1 MTKFELSCA
10 ANHLVRAYG
19 IVAREYYRRLTG
31 FAVEQVPCRVV
42 KLQTDAPQTLAQLRV
57 CIEHGPLVIASE
69 HSETSI
75 YGLSGNILFRLF
87 HDLGHLWYGLD
98 TTHEDELSLTKLH
111 WGDLR
116 EHIPAL
122 WREHCQHVFFAD
134 TAAQSQHAAERGCFP
149 TDQKAF
155 VKSVA
160 SDLLLGNTS
169 SFSQAIEWY
178 YARQKPTVVNT
189 DFMAAEQRLAAL
201 YAPEGEDLHAKKA
214 ALLFGVP
221 LALVTPEQRRA
232 GKAANFADMYTPSI
246 TVPPAA
252 LPPVT
257 EAELREFATLV
268 HKHNANLRR
277 YQRARN
283 RLLLAANRFPK
294 KPHFPYG
301 EEAMWPASQ

>member
-10 ANHLVRAYG
+10 ASHLVRAYG
-19 IVAREYYRRLTG
+19 SVSRDYYQRLTG
-31 FAVEQVPCRVV
+31 FSVGQVPCRVV
-42 KLQTDAPQTLAQLRV
+42 KLQADAPQTLAQMRV
-57 CIEHGPLVIASE
+57 SIEHGPLVIANE

-75 YGLSGNILFRLF
+75 YGLSGNVLFRLF
-87 HDLGHLWYGLD
+87 HALGHLVYGLD
-98 TTHEDELSLTKLH
+98 TTHEEELRLAKWH
-111 WGDLR
+111 WNDLR

-134 TAAQSQHAAERGCFP
+134 TAAQSQHAAEHGCFP
-149 TDQKAF
+149 ADQKAF

-178 YARQKPTVVNT
+178 YQRQQVQQA
-189 DFMAAEQRLAAL
+189 FAEIQQGR
-201 YAPEGEDLHAKKA
+201 EH
-214 ALLFGVP
+214 
-221 LALVTPEQRRA
+221 
-232 GKAANFADMYTPSI
+232 TPSI
-246 TVPPAA
+246 TVPPVA

>member
-19 IVAREYYRRLTG
+19 IVARAYYQRLTG
-31 FAVEQVPCRVV
+31 FSVGQVPCRVV
-42 KLQTDAPQTLAQLRV
+42 KLQADAPQTLAQMRV
-57 CIEHGPLVIASE
+57 SMEHGPLVITSE

-98 TTHEDELSLTKLH
+98 TTHEDELRLAKRH
-111 WGDLR
+111 WDDLR
-116 EHIPAL
+116 GHIPAL

-149 TDQKAF
+149 VDQRAF

-169 SFSQAIEWY
+169 SFSQAIKWY
-178 YARQKPTVVNT
+178 YARQQPTVVQVGH
-189 DFMAAEQRLAAL
+189 ALVGQEVAAL
-201 YAPEGEDLHAKKA
+201 PATA
-214 ALLFGVP
+214 
-221 LALVTPEQRRA
+221 
-232 GKAANFADMYTPSI
+232 SI

-257 EAELREFATLV
+257 EVELREFASLV

-277 YQRARN
+277 YLRARN

>member
-31 FAVEQVPCRVV
+31 FSIEQVPCRVV
-42 KLQTDAPQTLAQLRV
+42 KLQADAPQTLAQLRV

-69 HSETSI
+69 HSEMSI

-98 TTHEDELSLTKLH
+98 TTHEDELSLAKLH

-149 TDQKAF
+149 ADQKAF

-178 YARQKPTVVNT
+178 YARQEPAVAQVDLAKV
-189 DFMAAEQRLAAL
+189 EQDVTTL
-201 YAPEGEDLHAKKA
+201 YATVYEDLHAKRA
-214 ALLFGVP
+214 AQMFNIPVSH
-221 LALVTPEQRRA
+221 VTPEQRQA
-232 GKAANFADMYTPSI
+232 GKVANLRDHYTASI

-252 LPPVT
+252 LPTVT
-257 EAELREFATLV
+257 EAELREFASLV

-277 YQRARN
+277 YIRARN

>member
-19 IVAREYYRRLTG
+19 IVARDYYQRLTG
-31 FAVEQVPCRVV
+31 FSVGQVPCRVV
-42 KLQTDAPQTLAQLRV
+42 KLQADAPQTLAQMRV
-57 CIEHGPLVIASE
+57 SMEHGPLVIASE

-98 TTHEDELSLTKLH
+98 TTHEDELSLAKLH
-111 WGDLR
+111 WADLR

-134 TAAQSQHAAERGCFP
+134 TAAQSQHAAERGYFP

-160 SDLLLGNTS
+160 SALLLGNTS

-178 YARQKPTVVNT
+178 YARQKVHGYRIDTVVR
-189 DFMAAEQRLAAL
+189 DELW
-201 YAPEGEDLHAKKA
+201 G
-214 ALLFGVP
+214 
-221 LALVTPEQRRA
+221 
-232 GKAANFADMYTPSI
+232 PSI

-257 EAELREFATLV
+257 EAELREFASLV

>member
-19 IVAREYYRRLTG
+19 IVARDYYQRLTG
-31 FAVEQVPCRVV
+31 FSVGQVPCRVV
-42 KLQTDAPQTLAQLRV
+42 KLQADAPQTLAQMRV
-57 CIEHGPLVIASE
+57 SIEHGPLVIASE

-98 TTHEDELSLTKLH
+98 TTHEEELRLAKWH
-111 WGDLR
+111 WADLR
-116 EHIPAL
+116 GHIPAL

-134 TAAQSQHAAERGCFP
+134 TAAQSQHAVERGCFP
-149 TDQKAF
+149 VDQRAF

-178 YARQKPTVVNT
+178 YQRQQVQRTC
-189 DFMAAEQRLAAL
+189 AEVQQ
-201 YAPEGEDLHAKKA
+201 G
-214 ALLFGVP
+214 
-221 LALVTPEQRRA
+221 RA
-232 GKAANFADMYTPSI
+232 HTASI

-257 EAELREFATLV
+257 EAELREFASLV

>member
-19 IVAREYYRRLTG
+19 IVARDYYQRLTG
-31 FAVEQVPCRVV
+31 FSVGQVPCRVV
-42 KLQTDAPQTLAQLRV
+42 KLQADAPQTLAQMRV
-57 CIEHGPLVIASE
+57 SMEHGPLVIASE

-98 TTHEDELSLTKLH
+98 TTHEDELRLAKRHWTDLH
-111 WGDLR
+111 L
-116 EHIPAL
+116 HIPAL

-178 YARQKPTVVNT
+178 YQRQQV
-189 DFMAAEQRLAAL
+189 QRACEHTA
-201 YAPEGEDLHAKKA
+201 
-214 ALLFGVP
+214 
-221 LALVTPEQRRA
+221 
-232 GKAANFADMYTPSI
+232 SI

-257 EAELREFATLV
+257 EAELREFASLV

-277 YQRARN
+277 YLRARN

>member
-10 ANHLVRAYG
+10 ANLLVRAYG
-19 IVAREYYRRLTG
+19 IVARDYYQRLTG
-31 FAVEQVPCRVV
+31 FSVGQVPCRVV
-42 KLQTDAPQTLAQLRV
+42 KLQADAPQTLAQMRV
-57 CIEHGPLVIASE
+57 SMEHGPLVIASE

-75 YGLSGNILFRLF
+75 YGLSGNILFRLS

-98 TTHEDELSLTKLH
+98 TTHEEELRLAKWH
-111 WGDLR
+111 WADLR
-116 EHIPAL
+116 GHIPAL

-149 TDQKAF
+149 GDQRAF

-178 YARQKPTVVNT
+178 YQRQQV
-189 DFMAAEQRLAAL
+189 QRAHIA
-201 YAPEGEDLHAKKA
+201 
-214 ALLFGVP
+214 
-221 LALVTPEQRRA
+221 
-232 GKAANFADMYTPSI
+232 SI

-257 EAELREFATLV
+257 EAELREFASLV

>member
-19 IVAREYYRRLTG
+19 IVARDYYQRLTG
-31 FAVEQVPCRVV
+31 FSVGQVPCRVV
-42 KLQTDAPQTLAQLRV
+42 KLQADAPQTLAQMRV
-57 CIEHGPLVIASE
+57 SMEHGPLVIASE

-87 HDLGHLWYGLD
+87 HDLGHLWYDLD
-98 TTHEDELSLTKLH
+98 TTHEDELRLAKLH
-111 WGDLR
+111 WADLR
-116 EHIPAL
+116 LHIPAL

-149 TDQKAF
+149 ADQRAF

-178 YARQKPTVVNT
+178 YDRQAPTVVQVGH
-189 DFMAAEQRLAAL
+189 ALVGQEVAAL
-201 YAPEGEDLHAKKA
+201 YATA
-214 ALLFGVP
+214 
-221 LALVTPEQRRA
+221 
-232 GKAANFADMYTPSI
+232 SI

-257 EAELREFATLV
+257 EAELREFASLV

>member
-19 IVAREYYRRLTG
+19 IVARDYYQRLTG
-31 FAVEQVPCRVV
+31 FSVGQVPCRVV
-42 KLQTDAPQTLAQLRV
+42 KLQADAPQTLAQMRV
-57 CIEHGPLVIASE
+57 SMEHGPLVIASE

-87 HDLGHLWYGLD
+87 HDLGHLWYGRD
-98 TTHEDELSLTKLH
+98 TTHEDELSLVKLH
-111 WGDLR
+111 WADLR
-116 EHIPAL
+116 GHIPAL

-160 SDLLLGNTS
+160 SDLMLGNTS

-178 YARQKPTVVNT
+178 YQRQQV
-189 DFMAAEQRLAAL
+189 QRAHTA
-201 YAPEGEDLHAKKA
+201 
-214 ALLFGVP
+214 
-221 LALVTPEQRRA
+221 
-232 GKAANFADMYTPSI
+232 SI

-257 EAELREFATLV
+257 EAELREFASLV
-268 HKHNANLRR
+268 HEHNANLRR

>member
-10 ANHLVRAYG
+10 ANHLARAYD
-19 IVAREYYRRLTG
+19 IVARDYYQRLTG
-31 FAVEQVPCRVV
+31 FSVGKVPCRVV
-42 KLQTDAPQTLAQLRV
+42 KLQADAPQTLAQMRV
-57 CIEHGPLVIASE
+57 SMEHGPLVIASE

-98 TTHEDELSLTKLH
+98 TTHEDELSLAKLH
-111 WGDLR
+111 WADLR
-116 EHIPAL
+116 GHIPTL

-149 TDQKAF
+149 VDQRAF

-178 YARQKPTVVNT
+178 YQRQQVREHT
-189 DFMAAEQRLAAL
+189 A
-201 YAPEGEDLHAKKA
+201 
-214 ALLFGVP
+214 
-221 LALVTPEQRRA
+221 
-232 GKAANFADMYTPSI
+232 SI

-257 EAELREFATLV
+257 EAELREFASLV

-277 YQRARN
+277 YKRARN

>member
-98 TTHEDELSLTKLH
+98 TTHEDELSLAKLH
-111 WGDLR
+111 WADLR
-116 EHIPAL
+116 AHIPAL

-149 TDQKAF
+149 TDQRAF

-178 YARQKPTVVNT
+178 YQRQQV
-189 DFMAAEQRLAAL
+189 QRAHTA
-201 YAPEGEDLHAKKA
+201 
-214 ALLFGVP
+214 
-221 LALVTPEQRRA
+221 
-232 GKAANFADMYTPSI
+232 SI

>member
-87 HDLGHLWYGLD
+87 HDLGHLLYNCD
-98 TTHEDELSLTKLH
+98 TTHEHELRLAQQH

-149 TDQKAF
+149 TDQRAF

-178 YARQKPTVVNT
+178 YQRQQV
-189 DFMAAEQRLAAL
+189 QRAHTA
-201 YAPEGEDLHAKKA
+201 
-214 ALLFGVP
+214 
-221 LALVTPEQRRA
+221 
-232 GKAANFADMYTPSI
+232 SI

-257 EAELREFATLV
+257 EAELREFASLV

-277 YQRARN
+277 YLRARN

-294 KPHFPYG
+294 KPNFPYG

>member
-1 MTKFELSCA
+1 MTKYELNCA
-10 ANHLVRAYG
+10 AMHLVRAYG
-19 IVAREYYRRLTG
+19 IVARDYYQRLTG
-31 FAVEQVPCRVV
+31 FSVGQVPCRVV
-42 KLQTDAPQTLAQLRV
+42 KLQADAPQTLAQMRV
-57 CIEHGPLVIASE
+57 SIEHGPLVIASE

-98 TTHEDELSLTKLH
+98 TTHEEELRLAKWH
-111 WGDLR
+111 WADLR
-116 EHIPAL
+116 GHIPAL

-149 TDQKAF
+149 GDQRAF

-169 SFSQAIEWY
+169 SVSQAIEWY
-178 YARQKPTVVNT
+178 YQRQQV
-189 DFMAAEQRLAAL
+189 
-201 YAPEGEDLHAKKA
+201 
-214 ALLFGVP
+214 
-221 LALVTPEQRRA
+221 RRA
-232 GKAANFADMYTPSI
+232 HIASI

-257 EAELREFATLV
+257 EAELREFASLV
-268 HKHNANLRR
+268 HEHNANLRR

>member
-31 FAVEQVPCRVV
+31 FAVEQVPRRVV

-98 TTHEDELSLTKLH
+98 TTHEDELSLAELH
-111 WGDLR
+111 WDDLR

-169 SFSQAIEWY
+169 SFSRAIEWY
-178 YARQKPTVVNT
+178 YARQMV
-189 DFMAAEQRLAAL
+189 Q
-201 YAPEGEDLHAKKA
+201 
-214 ALLFGVP
+214 
-221 LALVTPEQRRA
+221 
-232 GKAANFADMYTPSI
+232 
-246 TVPPAA
+246 
-252 LPPVT
+252 
-257 EAELREFATLV
+257 
-268 HKHNANLRR
+268 
-277 YQRARN
+277 
-283 RLLLAANRFPK
+283 
-294 KPHFPYG
+294 
-301 EEAMWPASQ
+301 

>member
-42 KLQTDAPQTLAQLRV
+42 KLQADAPQTLAQLRV
-57 CIEHGPLVIASE
+57 CMEHGPLIIASE

-87 HDLGHLWYGLD
+87 HDLGHLLYNCD
-98 TTHEDELSLTKLH
+98 TTHEHEMRLAQQH

-160 SDLLLGNTS
+160 RDLLLNPTA

-178 YARQKPTVVNT
+178 YARQEPKPAVVQV
-189 DFMAAEQRLAAL
+189 DFAKVERRVAAL
-201 YAPEGEDLHAKKA
+201 
-214 ALLFGVP
+214 
-221 LALVTPEQRRA
+221 
-232 GKAANFADMYTPSI
+232 YTPSI

-257 EAELREFATLV
+257 EAELHEFATLV

-294 KPHFPYG
+294 KPNFPYG

>member
-1 MTKFELSCA
+1 MTKFELCCA

-19 IVAREYYRRLTG
+19 IVARDYYQRLTG
-31 FAVEQVPCRVV
+31 FSVGQVPCRVV
-42 KLQTDAPQTLAQLRV
+42 KLQADAPQTLAQTRV
-57 CIEHGPLVIASE
+57 SIEHGPLVIASE

-98 TTHEDELSLTKLH
+98 TTHEDELRLAKLH
-111 WGDLR
+111 WADLR
-116 EHIPAL
+116 GHIPAL

-149 TDQKAF
+149 VDQRAF

-160 SDLLLGNTS
+160 SDLLMGNTS

-178 YARQKPTVVNT
+178 YQRQQV
-189 DFMAAEQRLAAL
+189 QRACTEIKQVWAHT
-201 YAPEGEDLHAKKA
+201 A
-214 ALLFGVP
+214 
-221 LALVTPEQRRA
+221 
-232 GKAANFADMYTPSI
+232 SI

-257 EAELREFATLV
+257 EAELREFASLV
-268 HKHNANLRR
+268 HKHNANLWR

>member
-19 IVAREYYRRLTG
+19 IVARDYYQRLTG
-31 FAVEQVPCRVV
+31 FSVGQVPCRVV
-42 KLQTDAPQTLAQLRV
+42 KLQADAPQTLAQMRV
-57 CIEHGPLVIASE
+57 SIEHGPLVIASE

-98 TTHEDELSLTKLH
+98 TTHEDELSLAKLH
-111 WGDLR
+111 WADLR
-116 EHIPAL
+116 GHIPAL

-134 TAAQSQHAAERGCFP
+134 TAAQSQHAAEHGCFP
-149 TDQKAF
+149 VDQRAF

-160 SDLLLGNTS
+160 SDLLMGNTS

-178 YARQKPTVVNT
+178 YQRQQVQRDIVEIQQARERT
-189 DFMAAEQRLAAL
+189 A
-201 YAPEGEDLHAKKA
+201 
-214 ALLFGVP
+214 
-221 LALVTPEQRRA
+221 
-232 GKAANFADMYTPSI
+232 SI

-257 EAELREFATLV
+257 EAELREFASLV

-283 RLLLAANRFPK
+283 RLLLAANRFQK

>member
-19 IVAREYYRRLTG
+19 IVARDYYQRLTG
-31 FAVEQVPCRVV
+31 FSVGQVPYRVV
-42 KLQTDAPQTLAQLRV
+42 KLQADAPQTLAQMRV
-57 CIEHGPLVIASE
+57 SIEHGPLVIASE

-98 TTHEDELSLTKLH
+98 TTHEDELRLAKLH
-111 WGDLR
+111 WADLR
-116 EHIPAL
+116 GHIPAL

-149 TDQKAF
+149 ADQKAF

-178 YARQKPTVVNT
+178 YQRQQV
-189 DFMAAEQRLAAL
+189 QRAHTA
-201 YAPEGEDLHAKKA
+201 
-214 ALLFGVP
+214 
-221 LALVTPEQRRA
+221 
-232 GKAANFADMYTPSI
+232 SI

-257 EAELREFATLV
+257 EAELREFASLV

-277 YQRARN
+277 YLRARN

>member
-19 IVAREYYRRLTG
+19 IVARDYYQRLTG
-31 FAVEQVPCRVV
+31 FSVGQVPCRVV
-42 KLQTDAPQTLAQLRV
+42 KLQADAPQTLAQMRV
-57 CIEHGPLVIASE
+57 SMEHGPLVITSE

-98 TTHEDELSLTKLH
+98 TTHEDELSLAKLH

-116 EHIPAL
+116 GHIPAL

-149 TDQKAF
+149 ADQRAF

-178 YARQKPTVVNT
+178 YQRQQVQWAFPETRQAREHT
-189 DFMAAEQRLAAL
+189 A
-201 YAPEGEDLHAKKA
+201 
-214 ALLFGVP
+214 
-221 LALVTPEQRRA
+221 
-232 GKAANFADMYTPSI
+232 SI

-257 EAELREFATLV
+257 EAELREFASLV

>member
-19 IVAREYYRRLTG
+19 IVAREYYRALTG
-31 FAVEQVPCRVV
+31 FSVEQVPRLVV
-42 KLQTDAPQTLAQLRV
+42 KLQAAAPHTLAQLRV

-75 YGLSGNILFRLF
+75 YGLSGSILFRLF
-87 HDLGHLWYGLD
+87 HALGHLWYGLD
-98 TTHEDELSLTKLH
+98 TTHEEELRLAKWH
-111 WGDLR
+111 WADLR
-116 EHIPAL
+116 GHIPAL

-149 TDQKAF
+149 ADQRAF

-178 YARQKPTVVNT
+178 YQRQQVQQA
-189 DFMAAEQRLAAL
+189 FAEGQQLQAHTA
-201 YAPEGEDLHAKKA
+201 
-214 ALLFGVP
+214 
-221 LALVTPEQRRA
+221 
-232 GKAANFADMYTPSI
+232 SI

>member
-19 IVAREYYRRLTG
+19 IVARDYYQRLTG
-31 FAVEQVPCRVV
+31 FSVGQVPCRVV
-42 KLQTDAPQTLAQLRV
+42 KLQADAPQTLAQMRV
-57 CIEHGPLVIASE
+57 SIEHGPLVIARE

-98 TTHEDELSLTKLH
+98 TTHEDELSLAKLH
-111 WGDLR
+111 WADLR
-116 EHIPAL
+116 GHIPAL

-149 TDQKAF
+149 VDQRAF

-160 SDLLLGNTS
+160 SDLLLGTTS

-178 YARQKPTVVNT
+178 YQRQQV
-189 DFMAAEQRLAAL
+189 QRAIVETQQVRERTA
-201 YAPEGEDLHAKKA
+201 
-214 ALLFGVP
+214 
-221 LALVTPEQRRA
+221 
-232 GKAANFADMYTPSI
+232 SI

-257 EAELREFATLV
+257 EAELREFASLV

-277 YQRARN
+277 YRRARN